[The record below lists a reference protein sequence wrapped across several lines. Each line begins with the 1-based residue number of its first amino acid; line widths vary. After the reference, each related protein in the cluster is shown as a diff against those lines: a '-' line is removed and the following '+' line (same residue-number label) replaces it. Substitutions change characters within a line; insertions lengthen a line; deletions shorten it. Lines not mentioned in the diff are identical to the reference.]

1 MKFSTNFII
10 YGLHNFNIKKLTIQL
25 QQFSDKNIQ
34 NYIYENKEIAKI
46 RRDFFYAPNNYKLK
60 FQ

>member
-1 MKFSTNFII
+1 M
-10 YGLHNFNIKKLTIQL
+10 QL
-25 QQFSDKNIQ
+25 YQFSDKNIQ